1 SMFLVFAPLLRER
14 WISNAMPVVSW
25 MQFLQK
31 ILVSS
36 LMPTL
41 QNLCKEFLVFLLTV
55 TQVKVTRFQCV
66 VSAQV
71 LTWLPLTV
79 ARCQAAAPAV
89 ALTLTTWQQNSS
101 AVLKFTKP
109 PALEIHP
116 VVSVQP
122 STSIPH
128 APLISVSSEPLVV

>member
-1 SMFLVFAPLLRER
+1 MFLVFARLLRER
-14 WISNAMPVVSW
+14 WISNAMPVVLW
-25 MQFLQK
+25 MQFLQR

-36 LMPTL
+36 LTPTL
-41 QNLCKEFLVFLLTV
+41 RNLCKEFLVFLLTV
-55 TQVKVTRFQCV
+55 TQVKVTRFQYA

-89 ALTLTTWQQNSS
+89 ALTLTTLLQNWL

-109 PALEIHP
+109 PAR
-116 VVSVQP
+116 
-122 STSIPH
+122 
-128 APLISVSSEPLVV
+128 